1 MFHFLLIKV
10 ISYTDNSIF
19 AYETGV
25 KLSEETWISKGADQ
39 FTEIK
44 WEEMSSYVCH
54 YKPIGED
61 FMLDFTH

>member
-1 MFHFLLIKV
+1 M

-19 AYETGV
+19 AYETRV
-25 KLSEETWISKGADQ
+25 KISEETWISEGADKS
-39 FTEIK
+39 TEIK

-61 FMLDFTH
+61 FMLNFTH